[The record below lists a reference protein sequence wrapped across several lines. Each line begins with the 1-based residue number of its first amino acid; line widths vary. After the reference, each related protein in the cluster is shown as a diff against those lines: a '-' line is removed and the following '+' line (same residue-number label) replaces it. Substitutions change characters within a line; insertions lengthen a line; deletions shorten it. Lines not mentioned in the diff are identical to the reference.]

1 MEANS
6 DFPAMHIQKPLEEI
20 ASPTLDRWPV
30 PRNSAM
36 TRSLF
41 VLGGRQRHRV
51 LKQDEEW
58 TLYEKAVILEVD
70 PMSMEARTCVE
81 YETPSDARAQ
91 SESSV
96 LFKAGALEGNKLY
109 ACTSTEVLVYDLPQF
124 KRTAYISSPCFND
137 LHHVRPTPGG
147 NILVA
152 NTGLDM
158 VLEIAGEGKVL
169 REWNVL
175 GEDTWQR
182 FSRGVDYRRVE
193 TTKPHR
199 SHPNHVF
206 FLDEDI
212 WVTRAQQKDAVCLT
226 NGNRRIPI
234 GGEYVHDGCVFAG
247 TIYFTS
253 VDGRLILVDQK
264 SLKIAEVLDLKTIDG
279 GNGELLGWCRGLWVV
294 DERYVWVGFTR
305 VRKTK
310 FMENV
315 NWVKHAGKDQGKPAR
330 IALYDIVAKTCV
342 KEIDVEK
349 YGVNVVF
356 NMLPVPQLPS
366 R

>member
-1 MEANS
+1 MHLHKPIEEMTS
-6 DFPAMHIQKPLEEI
+6 PA
-20 ASPTLDRWPV
+20 LDCGPA
-30 PRNSAM
+30 PIHSAM
-36 TRSLF
+36 TRKLF
-41 VLGGRQRHRV
+41 VLGGRQRNRV
-51 LKQDEEW
+51 LKRDEEW
-58 TLYEKAVILEVD
+58 TLYEKAVILEID
-70 PMSMEARTCVE
+70 PNSREARICAE
-81 YETPSDARAQ
+81 YETPPEARAQ

-96 LFKAGALEGNKLY
+96 LFKAGALEGKKLY
-109 ACTSTEVLVYDLPQF
+109 ACTSTEVLVYELPEF
-124 KRTAYISSPCFND
+124 KRIGYISLPCFND
-137 LHHVRPTPGG
+137 LHHVRPAPGG
-147 NILVA
+147 NLLVA

-158 VLEIAGEGKVL
+158 VLEITPSGTVL

-175 GEDTWQR
+175 GEQPWGR

-206 FLDEDI
+206 FLGEHI

-234 GGEYVHDGCVFAG
+234 GGEYVHDGYVFAG
-247 TIYFTS
+247 MIYFTS

-264 SLKIAEVLDLKTIDG
+264 SLHIVEVIDLKTIDG
-279 GNGELLGWCRGLWVV
+279 GNGELLGWCRGLWVA
-294 DERYVWVGFTR
+294 DERHVWVGFTR

-315 NWVKHAGKDQGKPAR
+315 NWVKHAGKDQGRPAR
-330 IALYDIVAKTCV
+330 IALYDVATKTCV

-356 NMLPVPQLPS
+356 NMLPVPQHS
-366 R
+366 AC